1 MKKYITLLALLFSIQ
16 LFSSEKH
23 ALIIAIGDYPAE
35 GGWSQ
40 ISSANDVPLIKSALL
55 TQGFAESNIT
65 TLIDNQATKQGIED
79 AFTALAKRIKK
90 GDIVVIHYSGHGQQI
105 FDDNGDEVDGLDE
118 AIVPYDA
125 FVKYTNN
132 YKGENHLR
140 DDELGNI
147 IANFRNK
154 LGENGQLLVIL
165 DSCHSGSAT
174 RGGKTRGGQS
184 ALVPSD
190 WEAPNQNE
198 SNKGSG
204 LLERT
209 MLKDDAAPFV
219 MISGASADELNY
231 EYQGTGSLSY
241 AFSKSM
247 NELGS
252 DFTYR
257 QLFSSI
263 ASNMNSITPKQKP
276 TVEGNIDYKLF
287 KGEYVKQQDY
297 FEVNKV
303 LRSNT
308 VLNINGGQINRIFK
322 NTTVFV
328 LPSGSTKVEES
339 KILAKG
345 KVTLSKFGNST
356 IVLESP
362 LKDDNAKNY
371 WVFIDQPSFG
381 DIAVNVY
388 VDSSVI
394 DSLVKNEIAEFLQ
407 KNQLGE
413 IVTDINSADI
423 IIDKKDDVYALS
435 YVNGE
440 DEFGELSASRG
451 DALEE
456 IKTKIFNYAQGTY
469 LKNLSFKNENYEFEF
484 KLIPVE
490 FDYETEIVGDLKSE
504 EDYIDES
511 GFFTVRP
518 EEDFVVLQ
526 ITNKSKKPLYISIV
540 EINTA
545 GEINPFF
552 PSDGCTLNDN
562 ERRLAPGQTMIFKD
576 CVYSFGPPYERL
588 ILKGFASDMP
598 LNFQSTVSTRGEK
611 SGNSNPLE
619 AFLQTTYEQSRGG
632 SGTTVSGKM
641 DGYSTEFIYEIVE
654 E

>member
-1 MKKYITLLALLFSIQ
+1 MKKYVTLLALLFSIQ

-40 ISSANDVPLIKSALL
+40 ISSANDVPLIKSTLL
-55 TQGFAESNIT
+55 TQGFSASNIT
-65 TLIDNQATKQGIED
+65 TLIDNQATKQGIEN

-132 YKGENHLR
+132 YKGEKHLR

-190 WEAPNQNE
+190 WEAPNQNA

-209 MLKDDAAPFV
+209 MIKDDAAPFV

-394 DSLVKNEIAEFLQ
+394 DSLVKNEIAEFLE

-435 YVNGE
+435 YVKGE
-440 DEFGELSASRG
+440 DEFGELPASRG

-484 KLIPVE
+484 KLLPVE
-490 FDYETEIVGDLKSE
+490 FGYETEIVGDLKPE

-619 AFLQTTYEQSRGG
+619 TFLQTTYEQSRGG